1 MLDDLL
7 EKLFG
12 SRRKYLL
19 PTGSSSA
26 ARSRVQAPH
35 VRSGIR
41 RVFGMKPG
49 ADHSAESVRTIS
61 NVLGRLGR
69 TRMLSAGLAPISGGN
84 SGRVLRAR

>member
-1 MLDDLL
+1 MLDGLL

-49 ADHSAESVRTIS
+49 GRSQRRIGENDFERIGTAGPNTDAFGRLSAD
-61 NVLGRLGR
+61 LGR
-69 TRMLSAGLAPISGGN
+69 
-84 SGRVLRAR
+84 